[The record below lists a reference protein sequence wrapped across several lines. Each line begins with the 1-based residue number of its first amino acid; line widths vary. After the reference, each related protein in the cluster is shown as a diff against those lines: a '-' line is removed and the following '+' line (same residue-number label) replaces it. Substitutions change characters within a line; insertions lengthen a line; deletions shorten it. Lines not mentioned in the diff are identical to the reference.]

1 MGSVWDFRSG
11 LDTAVTA
18 PRDGLKGLA
27 PGQIGSRA
35 MTEAVADSH
44 SFVSPDT

>member
-11 LDTAVTA
+11 LDAAVTA